1 MASALKIDRSF
12 IAGITESPENQA
24 IVKASVSMA
33 DALDLQ
39 VVAEG
44 VETVEQLLRLRALGC
59 HYAQGFVLSKPMP
72 IEIALEVW
80 ARSRLY
86 GGTP

>member
-1 MASALKIDRSF
+1 LTD
-12 IAGITESPENQA
+12 SPEDAA
-24 IVKASVSMA
+24 IVKASIAMA

-44 VETVEQLLRLRALGC
+44 VETVEQLLKLRDLGC
-59 HYAQGFVLSKPMP
+59 RYAQGFVLSRPIP
-72 IEIALEVW
+72 IEIVLEVW

-86 GGTP
+86 STA